1 MAEPLPLC
9 YLNGSYLPLAEARIS
24 PLDRGFLYADGVYEL
39 MPVYGGR
46 PFRFAAHSDRLAR
59 SLAAISMEDP
69 HTPEQWRQLLGT
81 LIERNGG
88 GDQYVYW
95 QVTRGAQFG
104 RSHAPLPHVP
114 RTVFAFCAP
123 LPPAGAAA
131 LEQGVACVTAA
142 DTRWARC
149 DIKSVAL
156 LANVLLR
163 QLSVDAGAAET
174 ILLRDGELTEASASA
189 VHVVLGG
196 DVLMP
201 PNSRRILPGTT
212 RGAIEEMAARA
223 GIHWRVVPVSEAQL
237 RAADEVWISAATRE
251 VQAVTSLDGHAVGS
265 GRPGPLWRRVYDELQ
280 RYKQQL
286 AGSPW

>member
-9 YLNGSYLPLAEARIS
+9 YLNGAYLPLLEARIS
-24 PLDRGFLYADGVYEL
+24 PLDRGFLYADGAYEV

-46 PFRFAAHSDRLAR
+46 AFRFGAHAERMTR
-59 SLAAISMEDP
+59 SLAAIRMEDP
-69 HTPEQWRQLLGT
+69 HPREAWRAILGT

-88 GDQYVYW
+88 GEQYVYW
-95 QVTRGAQFG
+95 QVTRGVQQG
-104 RSHAPLPHVP
+104 RTHAPLPQIP

-123 LPPAGAAA
+123 LPPITAAV
-131 LEQGVACVTAA
+131 LGQGIACITAA

-163 QLSVDAGAAET
+163 QESIDAGAAET

-189 VHVVLGG
+189 VHVLIGG
-196 DVLMP
+196 ELLTP

-212 RGAIEEMAARA
+212 RGVVEEMAARV
-223 GIHWRVVPVSEAQL
+223 GLPWRAAPVTEAQL
-237 RAADEVWISAATRE
+237 RAADEIWISAATRE
-251 VQAVTSLDGHAVGS
+251 VQAVTRLDGRPVGA
-265 GRPGPLWRRVYDELQ
+265 GKPGAQWRRVYEELQ
-280 RYKQQL
+280 RYKREL
-286 AGSPW
+286 TGTPW